1 LKEYLLEL
9 ALRRKDKIVRAIQQL
24 SNEEYRVMAEKKWV
38 EYTPSPNPPESVT
51 AVDGSSLILELRD
64 ASLYGVKAYAL
75 TRHGSAVRHKYLGD
89 VGVVTVANASGF
101 TRAFREI
108 CETKTALTSS
118 SRLVVVDGSIISL
131 LISPEPLTS
140 STINSFEIDI
150 KRGLQAAEELAGLD
164 VAVSLFDKLL
174 EQAGELEKE
183 DLYYGEPFISR
194 LILEEALT
202 GGGRDAGKTGS
213 DSEAAY
219 AFIVFI
225 EKLLSLRLLLEKFMS
240 GGRRLAYV
248 SKRSR
253 SKEYLRRLRGTG
265 DGGFFEGRVSGPT
278 DMAVFSNYTRTAGFS
293 EPLIVE
299 KVETIK
305 ALPSEGVLRRLVR
318 DYFENIGIILTYVR
332 LAQDGPVLKLEIPF
346 DKSSGVSAARARE
359 IVKEVMDMLA
369 GESHN
374 GYPYPLIQV
383 DKLVKVTRQDLNQIA
398 FSLGILPSLTGREVL
413 GEWYVEL
420 D

>member
-1 LKEYLLEL
+1 MKEYLLEL
-9 ALRRKDKIVRAIQQL
+9 ALRRKDKIVRAMQQL
-24 SNEEYRVMAEKKWV
+24 SNEEYRVMAEENWV
-38 EYTPSPNPPESVT
+38 EYTPSPNPPESVA

-64 ASLYGVKAYAL
+64 ASFYGVKAYAL

-89 VGVVTVANASGF
+89 VGVVTVANAPGF
-101 TRAFREI
+101 VRAFREI
-108 CETKTALTSS
+108 CETKTALSSS
-118 SRLVVVDGSIISL
+118 SRLLVVDGSIISL
-131 LISPEPLTS
+131 LISPEPLTR
-140 STINSFEIDI
+140 IGI

-164 VAVSLFDKLL
+164 VTVSLFDKLL

-213 DSEAAY
+213 DPEAAY

-225 EKLLSLRLLLEKFMS
+225 EKLLSLRLLLEKLMS

-265 DGGFFEGRVSGPT
+265 DGGFFKGRVSGPT

-299 KVETIK
+299 EVETIK
-305 ALPSEGVLRRLVR
+305 DLPSEGVLRRLVR

-346 DKSSGVSAARARE
+346 DKSSGISAARARE

-383 DKLVKVTRQDLNQIA
+383 DKLVKVTRQDLTQIA

>member
-1 LKEYLLEL
+1 MKEYLLEL
-9 ALRRKDKIVRAIQQL
+9 ALRRKDEIVRAMQQL
-24 SNEEYRVMAEKKWV
+24 SNEEYRVMAEKNWV
-38 EYTPSPNPPESVT
+38 EYTPSPNPPESVA

-64 ASLYGVKAYAL
+64 ASFYGVKAYAL

-89 VGVVTVANASGF
+89 VGVVTVANAPGF
-101 TRAFREI
+101 VRAFREI
-108 CETKTALTSS
+108 CETKTALSSS
-118 SRLVVVDGSIISL
+118 SRLLVVDGSIISL
-131 LISPEPLTS
+131 LISPEPLTR
-140 STINSFEIDI
+140 IGI

-164 VAVSLFDKLL
+164 VTVSLFDKLL

-213 DSEAAY
+213 DPEAAY

-265 DGGFFEGRVSGPT
+265 DGGFFKGRVSGPT

-299 KVETIK
+299 EVETIK
-305 ALPSEGVLRRLVR
+305 VLPSEGVLRRLVR

-383 DKLVKVTRQDLNQIA
+383 DKLVKVTRQDLTQIA

>member
-9 ALRRKDKIVRAIQQL
+9 ALRRKDEIVRAMQQL
-24 SNEEYRVMAEKKWV
+24 SNEEYRVMAEENWV
-38 EYTPSPNPPESVT
+38 EYAPSPNPPESVA
-51 AVDGSSLILELRD
+51 AVDGSYQILGLRD
-64 ASLYGVKAYAL
+64 ASFYGVKAYAL

-89 VGVVTVANASGF
+89 VGVVTVANAPGF
-101 TRAFREI
+101 VRAFREI
-108 CETKTALTSS
+108 CEAKTALSS
-118 SRLVVVDGSIISL
+118 GSRLLVVDGSIISL
-131 LISPEPLTS
+131 LISPEPLTR
-140 STINSFEIDI
+140 IGI

-164 VAVSLFDKLL
+164 VTVSLFDKLQ

-183 DLYYGEPFISR
+183 DLYYGEPLISR

-213 DSEAAY
+213 DPEAAY
-219 AFIVFI
+219 AFTVFI

-240 GGRRLAYV
+240 RGRRLAYV
-248 SKRSR
+248 SKSSR

-265 DGGFFEGRVSGPT
+265 DGGFFKGRVSGPT

-299 KVETIK
+299 EVETIK
-305 ALPSEGVLRRLVR
+305 DLPSEGVLRRLVR

-346 DKSSGVSAARARE
+346 DKPSGVSAARARE
-359 IVKEVMDMLA
+359 VVKEVMDMLA

-383 DKLVKVTRQDLNQIA
+383 DKLVKVTRQDLTQIA

>member
-1 LKEYLLEL
+1 MKEYLLEL

-24 SNEEYRVMAEKKWV
+24 SSEEYRAIAEENWV
-38 EYTPSPNPPESVT
+38 EYSPTPNPPESIT
-51 AVDGSSLILELRD
+51 AVDGSSLTLELRD
-64 ASLYGVKAYAL
+64 TSLYGVKAYAL
-75 TRHGSAVRHKYLGD
+75 TRHQSTVRHKYLGD
-89 VGVVTVANASGF
+89 VGVVTMANAPGF
-101 TRAFREI
+101 ARAFREI
-108 CETKTALTSS
+108 CETKIALSSS

-131 LISPEPLTS
+131 LINPEPLTR
-140 STINSFEIDI
+140 IGI
-150 KRGLQAAEELAGLD
+150 KRGLQAAEDLTGLD
-164 VAVSLFDKLL
+164 VTVSLFDKLL
-174 EQAGELEKE
+174 EQAGELEKV

-202 GGGRDAGKTGS
+202 VRGQAVEKTGS
-213 DSEAAY
+213 DPEAAY
-219 AFIVFI
+219 ALIVFI
-225 EKLLSLRLLLEKFMS
+225 EKLLSLRLLLDRTISE
-240 GGRRLAYV
+240 GRRLVYI

-253 SKEYLRRLRGTG
+253 SKEYLRKLRATG
-265 DGGFFEGRVSGPT
+265 DGRFFEGRVSGPT
-278 DMAVFSNYTRTAGFS
+278 DMAVFSNYTRATGFS
-293 EPLIVE
+293 NPLIVE
-299 KVETIK
+299 EVETIK
-305 ALPSEGVLRRLVR
+305 TLPSEGVLRGLVR

-346 DKSSGVSAARARE
+346 NKSSRVSTSSARE
-359 IVKEVMDMLA
+359 VIKEVMDMLA

-383 DKLVKVTRQDLNQIA
+383 DKLVKVTRQDLTQIA

>member
-1 LKEYLLEL
+1 LREYLLEL
-9 ALRRKDKIVRAIQQL
+9 ALRRKDEIVRAMQQL
-24 SNEEYRVMAEKKWV
+24 SNEEYRVMAEEKWV
-38 EYTPSPNPPESVT
+38 EYTPSPNPPESVV
-51 AVDGSSLILELRD
+51 AVDGSSLILGLRD
-64 ASLYGVKAYAL
+64 ASFYGVKAYAL
-75 TRHGSAVRHKYLGD
+75 ARHGSAVRHKYLGD
-89 VGVVTVANASGF
+89 VGVVTVANVPGF
-101 TRAFREI
+101 VRAFREI
-108 CETKTALTSS
+108 CEVKTALSSS
-118 SRLVVVDGSIISL
+118 SRLLVVDGSIISL
-131 LISPEPLTS
+131 LISPEPLTR
-140 STINSFEIDI
+140 IGI

-164 VAVSLFDKLL
+164 VTVSLFDKLL
-174 EQAGELEKE
+174 EQAVELEKE
-183 DLYYGEPFISR
+183 DLYYGEPLISR

-202 GGGRDAGKTGS
+202 SGGRDAGKTGS
-213 DSEAAY
+213 DPEAAY

-225 EKLLSLRLLLEKFMS
+225 EKLLSLRLLLEKFTS

-248 SKRSR
+248 SKSSR

-265 DGGFFEGRVSGPT
+265 DGGFFKGRVSGPT
-278 DMAVFSNYTRTAGFS
+278 DMAVFSNYTHTAGFS

-299 KVETIK
+299 EVETIK
-305 ALPSEGVLRRLVR
+305 DLPSEGVLRRLVR

-359 IVKEVMDMLA
+359 VVKEVMDMLA

-383 DKLVKVTRQDLNQIA
+383 DKLVKVTRQDLTQIA

>member
-9 ALRRKDKIVRAIQQL
+9 ALRRKDKIVRAMQQL
-24 SNEEYRVMAEKKWV
+24 NNEEYRVMAEEKWV

-51 AVDGSSLILELRD
+51 AVDGSSQILELRD
-64 ASLYGVKAYAL
+64 ASLYGVEAYAL

-89 VGVVTVANASGF
+89 VGVVTVANALGF

-108 CETKTALTSS
+108 CEAKTALSSS
-118 SRLVVVDGSIISL
+118 SRLLVVDGSIISL
-131 LISPEPLTS
+131 LISPEPLTR
-140 STINSFEIDI
+140 IGI

-164 VAVSLFDKLL
+164 VTVSLFDKLL

-194 LILEEALT
+194 LILEESLT

-213 DSEAAY
+213 DPEAAY

-265 DGGFFEGRVSGPT
+265 DGGFFKGRVSGPT

-299 KVETIK
+299 EVETIK
-305 ALPSEGVLRRLVR
+305 DLPSEGVLRRLVR

-346 DKSSGVSAARARE
+346 DKSAGISAARARE
-359 IVKEVMDMLA
+359 VVKEVMDMLA

-383 DKLVKVTRQDLNQIA
+383 DKLVKVTGQDLTQIA

>member
-9 ALRRKDKIVRAIQQL
+9 ALRRKDKIVRAMQQL
-24 SNEEYRVMAEKKWV
+24 SNEEYRVMAEEKWV
-38 EYTPSPNPPESVT
+38 EYTPSPNPLESVT

-64 ASLYGVKAYAL
+64 ASLYGVEAYAL

-89 VGVVTVANASGF
+89 VGVVTVANPLGF

-108 CETKTALTSS
+108 CEAKTALTSS
-118 SRLVVVDGSIISL
+118 SRLLVVDGSIISL
-131 LISPEPLTS
+131 LINPEPLTR
-140 STINSFEIDI
+140 IGI

-164 VAVSLFDKLL
+164 VTVSLFDKLL

-183 DLYYGEPFISR
+183 DLYYGEPLISR
-194 LILEEALT
+194 LILEESLT

-213 DSEAAY
+213 DPEAAY

-265 DGGFFEGRVSGPT
+265 DGGFFKGRVSGPT

-299 KVETIK
+299 EVETIK
-305 ALPSEGVLRRLVR
+305 DLPSEGVLRRLVR

-383 DKLVKVTRQDLNQIA
+383 DKLVKVTGQDLTQIA

>member
-1 LKEYLLEL
+1 MREYLLEL
-9 ALRRKDKIVRAIQQL
+9 ALRRKDEIVRAMQQL
-24 SNEEYRVMAEKKWV
+24 SNEEYRVMAEKNWV
-38 EYTPSPNPPESVT
+38 EYTPSPNPPESVA
-51 AVDGSSLILELRD
+51 AVDGSYQILGLRD
-64 ASLYGVKAYAL
+64 ASFYGVKAYAL

-89 VGVVTVANASGF
+89 VGVVTVANVPGF
-101 TRAFREI
+101 VRAFREI
-108 CETKTALTSS
+108 CEVKTALSSS
-118 SRLVVVDGSIISL
+118 SRLLVVDGSIISL
-131 LISPEPLTS
+131 LISPEPLTR
-140 STINSFEIDI
+140 IGI

-164 VAVSLFDKLL
+164 VTVSLFDKLL
-174 EQAGELEKE
+174 EQAVELEKE
-183 DLYYGEPFISR
+183 DLYYGEPLISR

-202 GGGRDAGKTGS
+202 SGGRDAGKTGS
-213 DSEAAY
+213 DPEAAY

-225 EKLLSLRLLLEKFMS
+225 EKLLSLRLLLEKFTS

-248 SKRSR
+248 SKSSR
-253 SKEYLRRLRGTG
+253 SKEYLRRLRGKG
-265 DGGFFEGRVSGPT
+265 DGGFFKGRVSGPT

-299 KVETIK
+299 EVETIK
-305 ALPSEGVLRRLVR
+305 DLPSEGVLRRLVR
-318 DYFENIGIILTYVR
+318 DYFENIGIILTYAR

-359 IVKEVMDMLA
+359 VVKEVMDMLA

-383 DKLVKVTRQDLNQIA
+383 DKLVKVTRQDLTQIA

>member
-9 ALRRKDKIVRAIQQL
+9 ALRRKDEIVRAMQQL
-24 SNEEYRVMAEKKWV
+24 SNEEYRVMAEKNWV
-38 EYTPSPNPPESVT
+38 EYTPSPNPPESVA

-64 ASLYGVKAYAL
+64 ASFYGVKAYAL

-89 VGVVTVANASGF
+89 VGVVTVANAPGF
-101 TRAFREI
+101 VRAFREI
-108 CETKTALTSS
+108 CETKTALSSS
-118 SRLVVVDGSIISL
+118 SRLLVVDGSIISL
-131 LISPEPLTS
+131 LISPEPLTR
-140 STINSFEIDI
+140 IGI

-164 VAVSLFDKLL
+164 VTVSLFDKLL

-213 DSEAAY
+213 DPEAAY

-265 DGGFFEGRVSGPT
+265 DGGFFKGRVSGPT

-299 KVETIK
+299 EVETIK
-305 ALPSEGVLRRLVR
+305 VLPSEGVLRRLVR

-383 DKLVKVTRQDLNQIA
+383 DKLVKVTRQDLTQIA

>member
-9 ALRRKDKIVRAIQQL
+9 ALRRKDEIVRAMQQL
-24 SNEEYRVMAEKKWV
+24 SNEEYRVMAEEKWM
-38 EYTPSPNPPESVT
+38 EYTPSPNPPESVA
-51 AVDGSSLILELRD
+51 AVDGSYQILALRD
-64 ASLYGVKAYAL
+64 ASFYGVKAYAL
-75 TRHGSAVRHKYLGD
+75 TRHGSTVRHKYLGD
-89 VGVVTVANASGF
+89 VGVVTVANAPGF
-101 TRAFREI
+101 VRAFREI
-108 CETKTALTSS
+108 CEAKTALSSS
-118 SRLVVVDGSIISL
+118 SRLLIVDGSIISL
-131 LISPEPLTS
+131 LISPEPLTR
-140 STINSFEIDI
+140 IGI
-150 KRGLQAAEELAGLD
+150 KRGLQATEELAGLD
-164 VAVSLFDKLL
+164 VTVSLFDKLL

-202 GGGRDAGKTGS
+202 GGGRDAGETGS
-213 DSEAAY
+213 DPEAAY

-240 GGRRLAYV
+240 GGRRLAFV

-265 DGGFFEGRVSGPT
+265 DGGFFKGRVSGPT

-299 KVETIK
+299 EVETIK
-305 ALPSEGVLRRLVR
+305 DLPSEGVLRRLVR

-346 DKSSGVSAARARE
+346 DKSSGISAARARE
-359 IVKEVMDMLA
+359 VVKEVMDMLA

-383 DKLVKVTRQDLNQIA
+383 DKLVKVTGQDLTQIA
-398 FSLGILPSLTGREVL
+398 FSLGVLPSLTGREVL

>member
-24 SNEEYRVMAEKKWV
+24 SNEEYRVMAEENWV
-38 EYTPSPNPPESVT
+38 EYTPSPNPPESVA

-75 TRHGSAVRHKYLGD
+75 TRHGSTVRHKYLGD
-89 VGVVTVANASGF
+89 VGVVTVANAPGF
-101 TRAFREI
+101 ARAFREI
-108 CETKTALTSS
+108 CETKTALSSS
-118 SRLVVVDGSIISL
+118 SRLLIVDGSIISL
-131 LISPEPLTS
+131 LINPEPLTR
-140 STINSFEIDI
+140 IGI

-164 VAVSLFDKLL
+164 VTVSLFDKLL

-213 DSEAAY
+213 DPEAAY

-265 DGGFFEGRVSGPT
+265 DGGFFKGRVSGPT

-299 KVETIK
+299 EVETIK
-305 ALPSEGVLRRLVR
+305 DLPSEGVLRRLVR

-346 DKSSGVSAARARE
+346 DKSSRVSAARARE
-359 IVKEVMDMLA
+359 VVKEVMDMLA

-383 DKLVKVTRQDLNQIA
+383 DKLVKVTRQDLTQIA

>member
-1 LKEYLLEL
+1 
-9 ALRRKDKIVRAIQQL
+9 
-24 SNEEYRVMAEKKWV
+24 
-38 EYTPSPNPPESVT
+38 
-51 AVDGSSLILELRD
+51 
-64 ASLYGVKAYAL
+64 
-75 TRHGSAVRHKYLGD
+75 
-89 VGVVTVANASGF
+89 
-101 TRAFREI
+101 
-108 CETKTALTSS
+108 
-118 SRLVVVDGSIISL
+118 VVDGSIISL
-131 LISPEPLTS
+131 LISPEPLTR
-140 STINSFEIDI
+140 IGI

-164 VAVSLFDKLL
+164 VTVSLFDKLL
-174 EQAGELEKE
+174 EQAWELEKE
-183 DLYYGEPFISR
+183 DLYYGEPLISR

-202 GGGRDAGKTGS
+202 SGGRDAGKTGY
-213 DSEAAY
+213 DPEAAY

-225 EKLLSLRLLLEKFMS
+225 EKLLSLRLLLEKFAS

-248 SKRSR
+248 SKSSR

-265 DGGFFEGRVSGPT
+265 DGGFFKGRVSGPT

-299 KVETIK
+299 EVEAIK
-305 ALPSEGVLRRLVR
+305 DLPSEGVLRRLVR

-359 IVKEVMDMLA
+359 VVKEVMDMLA

-383 DKLVKVTRQDLNQIA
+383 DKLVKVTRQDLTQIA